1 MNFYVNH
8 WWHILSYMF
17 DLSHMFDF
25 QLPHRNSFSWFDG
38 SRICSYSCGCS
49 FVHLFA
55 QNPLIREKRAH
66 VTWSWGCT
74 LALACGPGHRPAI
87 CSASAN
93 SWGAQEKVLVML
105 IETFWKDREKM
116 PRIPGS
122 AKHHGIVHSW
132 LFWTTRGWMNYMGR
146 QVFHLSWKTL
156 ISIMM
161 F

>member
-1 MNFYVNH
+1 
-8 WWHILSYMF
+8 
-17 DLSHMFDF
+17 
-25 QLPHRNSFSWFDG
+25 
-38 SRICSYSCGCS
+38 
-49 FVHLFA
+49 
-55 QNPLIREKRAH
+55 

-122 AKHHGIVHSW
+122 VKHHGIVHS
-132 LFWTTRGWMNYMGR
+132 
-146 QVFHLSWKTL
+146 
-156 ISIMM
+156 
-161 F
+161 